1 MAQGGGIE
9 DWYRGL
15 PKVTRGY
22 MTAAMGTTVLVQL
35 ELLAPTLLF
44 LDFEAVG
51 TQLEVWR
58 LMTNFVF
65 FGGFGMPFCFSMLFL
80 VRYGRELEAKRFEGR
95 ASDFL
100 WCLMGIGLIQIAVA
114 FVMGSMPFL
123 SSAMLSSIV
132 YLWSREYAEQVLS
145 IFGLFNVQGF
155 YFPWVLCAIRVL
167 MGGSAVPDLIGIFA
181 GHVYYF
187 LEDVQGFRLRAP
199 LFLSDAL
206 DTPTTG
212 PARAAQVNRNAFGG
226 HNWGG
231 GGQRLGG
238 Q

>member
-65 FGGFGMPFCFSMLFL
+65 FGPFGMPFCFSMLFL
-80 VRYGRELEAKRFEGR
+80 VRYGR
-95 ASDFL
+95 
-100 WCLMGIGLIQIAVA
+100 CLLYT
-114 FVMGSMPFL
+114 SP
-123 SSAMLSSIV
+123 SP
-132 YLWSREYAEQVLS
+132 R
-145 IFGLFNVQGF
+145 
-155 YFPWVLCAIRVL
+155 
-167 MGGSAVPDLIGIFA
+167 D
-181 GHVYYF
+181 
-187 LEDVQGFRLRAP
+187 
-199 LFLSDAL
+199 
-206 DTPTTG
+206 
-212 PARAAQVNRNAFGG
+212 
-226 HNWGG
+226 
-231 GGQRLGG
+231 
-238 Q
+238 

>member
-132 YLWSREYAEQVLS
+132 YLWSREYAEQTLS
-145 IFGLFNVQGF
+145 MFGLFNVQAF

-167 MGGSAVPDLIGIFA
+167 MGGSAMPDLIGILA
-181 GHVYYF
+181 GHCYYF
-187 LEDVQGFRLRAP
+187 LEDVQGYHLRAP

-206 DTPTTG
+206 DVPVTG
-212 PARAAQVNRNAFGG
+212 RARAAQQQRNAFGG
-226 HNWGG
+226 HAWGA
-231 GGQRLGG
+231 GQRLGAG
-238 Q
+238 

>member
-132 YLWSREYAEQVLS
+132 YLWSREYSEQVLN
-145 IFGLFNVQGF
+145 IFGLFQVQGF
-155 YFPWVLCAIRVL
+155 YFPWVLMAMHVL
-167 MGGSAVPDLIGIFA
+167 MGGSPIADLVGIGS
-181 GHVYYF
+181 GHCYYF
-187 LEDVQGFRLRAP
+187 ATDVQGYELRAP
-199 LFLSDAL
+199 SILRNFF
-206 DTPTTG
+206 DTQS
-212 PARAAQVNRNAFGG
+212 PAQQRIANRQNAFGG
-226 HNWGG
+226 HQWGG

-238 Q
+238 

>member
-95 ASDFL
+95 SADFL
-100 WCLMGIGLIQIAVA
+100 WCMGFALHPLGMMLVFCTSVPALTAQ
-114 FVMGSMPFL
+114 GYLL
-123 SSAMLSSIV
+123 SFIFED
-132 YLWSREYAEQVLS
+132 YLNAAEWSRFE
-145 IFGLFNVQGF
+145 IF
-155 YFPWVLCAIRVL
+155 
-167 MGGSAVPDLIGIFA
+167 
-181 GHVYYF
+181 
-187 LEDVQGFRLRAP
+187 
-199 LFLSDAL
+199 
-206 DTPTTG
+206 
-212 PARAAQVNRNAFGG
+212 
-226 HNWGG
+226 
-231 GGQRLGG
+231 
-238 Q
+238 

>member
-65 FGGFGMPFCFSMLFL
+65 FGGFGPFGSVFRPLPP
-80 VRYGRELEAKRFEGR
+80 VRF
-95 ASDFL
+95 
-100 WCLMGIGLIQIAVA
+100 
-114 FVMGSMPFL
+114 FVFFQRQ
-123 SSAMLSSIV
+123 SSK
-132 YLWSREYAEQVLS
+132 
-145 IFGLFNVQGF
+145 
-155 YFPWVLCAIRVL
+155 
-167 MGGSAVPDLIGIFA
+167 
-181 GHVYYF
+181 
-187 LEDVQGFRLRAP
+187 
-199 LFLSDAL
+199 
-206 DTPTTG
+206 TK
-212 PARAAQVNRNAFGG
+212 
-226 HNWGG
+226 
-231 GGQRLGG
+231 
-238 Q
+238 